1 MAEKKRRRRLA
12 RTAIALAVLVGGSGL
27 AIAHQVIRST
37 DHAQAVADDAALAGL
52 HALVGPDNR
61 VNLTKFDDAS
71 NAAHRAAQGQGVAAS
86 SVTPTADG
94 ASFSVTLNAPYRRH
108 DVIATAHYV
117 RPGQRVSEAMG
128 ESVVAR
134 LSGVE

>member
-37 DHAQAVADDAALAGL
+37 DRTQAIADDAALAGL
-52 HALVGPDNR
+52 HALIGSDQR
-61 VNLTKFDDAS
+61 VNLSKFDDAS
-71 NAAHRAAQGQGVAAS
+71 NAAHRAAQGQGIAPAN
-86 SVTPTADG
+86 VTPTADG
-94 ASFSVTLNAPYRRH
+94 ASFSVTLNAPRRRH
-108 DVIATAHYV
+108 DVVAIARYV